1 MEDVIVYALP
11 LFGVL
16 MGVEFLYGLLRG
28 RNNYGFSDTLSSL
41 SQGLLSQV
49 VAVCTQVV
57 QVGLYAMAYPFIALA
72 PDAAIWHHWSG
83 IPLAVLLYDFCDYW
97 LHRVSH
103 ESAIFWAAH
112 VVHHQSEHF
121 NLSTALRQE
130 SAYGLSGWMFFL
142 PMAVA
147 GVPPADF
154 AIAGL
159 VVLLYQ
165 FWIHTEHVGRLG
177 ALDRV
182 LSTPS
187 NHRVH
192 HAVNDRYIDRNFGA
206 ILVVWDRLF
215 GTFEPESEP
224 CVYGTRVPLR
234 SWNPMTAV
242 GRTYGELFAQCR
254 RTRGAWN
261 KVQVLFRAPGWE
273 APLADG
279 DDAPRP
285 ARAVVAT
292 APTGALSRA
301 RQSIAVALFVLA
313 TAATAGFLWRS
324 DDLGR
329 GATVGAALGVVAT
342 LWAIGAVL
350 EERRALAAVA
360 SFGVLAGAG
369 VLALVA
375 LA

>member
-11 LFGVL
+11 LFGLL
-16 MGVEFLYGLLRG
+16 MGAEFVYGLVRG
-28 RNNYGFSDTLSSL
+28 RNNYGFGDTLASL

-49 VAVCTQVV
+49 VAVCTRLV
-57 QVGLYAMAYPFIALA
+57 QVGFYAMAAPFVALG
-72 PDAAIWHHWSG
+72 PKAAFWHHGGG
-83 IPLAVLLYDFCDYW
+83 ILLAVLLYDFCDYW

-130 SAYGLSGWMFFL
+130 SAYGLSGFMFFL
-142 PMAVA
+142 PLAIL
-147 GVPPADF
+147 GVPPDVF

-177 ALDRV
+177 VLDRIF
-182 LSTPS
+182 STPS

-192 HAVNDRYIDRNFGA
+192 HAVNDRYLDRNFGA

-224 CVYGTRVPLR
+224 CTYGTRVPLR
-234 SWNPMTAV
+234 SLDPLAAV
-242 GRTYGELFAQCR
+242 GRTYAQLFAKCACA
-254 RTRGAWN
+254 RGWRD
-261 KVQVLFRAPGWE
+261 KLQVLLRSPSWE
-273 APLADG
+273 PAGYVATVSAAEASPVVAPLA
-279 DDAPRP
+279 
-285 ARAVVAT
+285 RAHRVA
-292 APTGALSRA
+292 
-301 RQSIAVALFVLA
+301 AVLLFVLA
-313 TAATAGFLWRS
+313 TAATAAFLWRA

-329 GATVGAALGVVAT
+329 LATAGAALGLVAA
-342 LWAIGAVL
+342 LWAIGAL
-350 EERRALAAVA
+350 LERRWPLAAATALGAA
-360 SFGVLAGAG
+360 SAGG
-369 VLALVA
+369 VA
-375 LA
+375 LLLSWA

>member
-11 LFGVL
+11 LFGLL
-16 MGVEFLYGLLRG
+16 MGAEFVYGVIRG
-28 RNNYGFSDTLSSL
+28 RNNYGFSDTLASL

-49 VAVCTQVV
+49 VAVCTQLV
-57 QVGLYAMAYPFIALA
+57 QVGFYAMAYPFVALA
-72 PDAAIWHHWSG
+72 PHAAWWHHAPG
-83 IPLAVLLYDFCDYW
+83 IALAVLLYDFCDYW

-130 SAYGLSGWMFFL
+130 SAYALSGFAFFL
-142 PMAVA
+142 PLAVA
-147 GVPPADF
+147 GVPPDVF

-159 VVLLYQ
+159 VVLMYQ

-177 ALDRV
+177 VLDRIF
-182 LSTPS
+182 STPS

-192 HAVNDRYIDRNFGA
+192 HAVNDRYIDRNYGA

-234 SWNPMTAV
+234 RWDPLVAV
-242 GRTYGELFAQCR
+242 GRTYAELFAKCGR
-254 RTRGAWN
+254 ARGWRD
-261 KVQVLFRAPGWE
+261 KVQVLLRSPSWEPGGYPVTVS
-273 APLADG
+273 AAD
-279 DDAPRP
+279 
-285 ARAVVAT
+285 ARRVDV
-292 APTGALSRA
+292 PIGRA
-301 RQSIAVALFVLA
+301 RQVAAATLFVVA
-313 TAATAGFLWRS
+313 VAATAGFLWRA

-329 GATVGAALGVVAT
+329 AATGGAALGLVAT
-342 LWAIGAVL
+342 LWAIGAL
-350 EERRALAAVA
+350 LERRGSLAAAVA
-360 SFGVLAGAG
+360 FGLAGAG
-369 VLALVA
+369 GVTALLVFA
-375 LA
+375 